1 MVATR
6 GRTFKRPW
14 RRSCLSSKLKSS
26 SAPITRKDSW
36 CFHAVG
42 SSNAPLL
49 GSTAAEGLPRIGRTS
64 IATRWR
70 SCGLPQS
77 ASCSENFVIPPDVF
91 GQTLR
96 KILSGRKIDLQLGIS
111 LALLFCLAVQLVLLD
126 VVEHLF
132 VHQDIEQSIIS
143 LLIDQ
148 RTGFKRLIESLFD
161 HFDAHV

>member
-14 RRSCLSSKLKSS
+14 RRSCHSSKLKSS
-26 SAPITRKDSW
+26 SAPIGRKDSW

-49 GSTAAEGLPRIGRTS
+49 GSTAAEGLQRIGRTS

-96 KILSGRKIDLQLGIS
+96 SGGRSAFEGQTRKHTLILSLTGSYPSGHLEAFTRLSSALVKTARWKRGIIPP
-111 LALLFCLAVQLVLLD
+111 LH
-126 VVEHLF
+126 E
-132 VHQDIEQSIIS
+132 
-143 LLIDQ
+143 
-148 RTGFKRLIESLFD
+148 
-161 HFDAHV
+161 